1 MAIEDDSPLFE
12 QDIYISQKDIEEINL
27 RFSTKNSKL
36 CALGILLFAKAH
48 ADKDGTFTFSQS
60 DFANWVGIQQPH
72 VSTCFDELE
81 LFDYIK
87 RIHPNGDQTFVW
99 NGRIVGKRISYKLK
113 VDYSN
118 IGEYKIENN
127 DIRDI
132 FNKIFS

>member
-48 ADKDGTFTFSQS
+48 ADKDGIFTFSQS

-132 FNKIFS
+132 FNRIFS

>member
-1 MAIEDDSPLFE
+1 MVIDDSSGLFE
-12 QDIYISQKDIEEINL
+12 KDVYVNEQDIEEIKL
-27 RFSTKNSKL
+27 RFSTKNSRL

-48 ADKDGTFTFSQS
+48 ADQEGIFTFSQS

-87 RIHPNGDQTFVW
+87 RIYPNGDQTFVW

-113 VDYSN
+113 VNYVNEGD
-118 IGEYKIENN
+118 YKILNN
-127 DIRDI
+127 NIRELFDRL
-132 FNKIFS
+132 FH